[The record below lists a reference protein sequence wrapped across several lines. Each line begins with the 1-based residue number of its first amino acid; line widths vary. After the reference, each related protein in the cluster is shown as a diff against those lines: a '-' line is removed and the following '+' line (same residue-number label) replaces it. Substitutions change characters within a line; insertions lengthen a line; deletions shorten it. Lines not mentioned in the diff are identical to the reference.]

1 MSSKRRLRRRQC
13 ERKKRYGTQAE
24 AVQAI
29 INMKRAG
36 VCRPDT
42 HSYRCERCGGW
53 HVGRA
58 KKHFDR
64 RKVVKVWEYGV

>member
-1 MSSKRRLRRRQC
+1 MSSKRRLRRRRC
-13 ERKKRYGTQAE
+13 ENKRRYETQTE

-29 INMKRAG
+29 INMKQAG

-42 HSYRCERCGGW
+42 HSYRCDLCGGW

-58 KKHFDR
+58 ARHLGR
-64 RKVVKVWEYGV
+64 RKSIKLWEML

>member
-1 MSSKRRLRRRQC
+1 MSSKRRLRRRRC
-13 ERKKRYGTQAE
+13 ERKRRYASQTE

-29 INMKRAG
+29 IGMKKAG

-42 HSYRCERCGGW
+42 HSYHCDLCGGW

-58 KKHFDR
+58 SKNLGH
-64 RKVVKVWEYGV
+64 RKSIKLWEML